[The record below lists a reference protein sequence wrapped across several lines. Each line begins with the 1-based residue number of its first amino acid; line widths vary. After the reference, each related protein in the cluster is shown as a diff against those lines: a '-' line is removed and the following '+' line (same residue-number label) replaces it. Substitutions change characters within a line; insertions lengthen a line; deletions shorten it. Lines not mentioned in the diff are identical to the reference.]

1 MSKYAPLAAYLQAQ
15 QTNSV
20 ELTFQEIDHLVAG
33 LPPVARNHRA
43 WWSNSKTEDGHNWA
57 HLWLAV
63 GWRCGPLDLTR
74 EVVVFERVVP
84 HSATKRHFWWVN
96 HKQTFRVE
104 LEGGYIWSP
113 TEKQNGSRNQAY
125 INLTL
130 VQPGDIVVSYAAT
143 VIKAIGVATGRSVD
157 APKPEG
163 YGAAGESWNS
173 MGWRVPI
180 EWTLLDTPLR
190 PKDFLSQIE
199 PLLPEKYSPLQR
211 NGDGNQSTYLA
222 SISDDLGQLILKL
235 AREQSPADVLQVE
248 ALEDQAEEESAL
260 EVIETSSDIPET
272 EKEQLVRSRRGQGQ
286 FRLNVQAVSP
296 RCLLTGVSDQSFL
309 IASHIKPWKDC
320 SNKER
325 LDGYNGLMLAP
336 HVDKLFDRG
345 WISFCDNGELMVASG
360 AGAVLQAWG
369 IDPAAKVEAFSKKHA
384 AYLQFHRDWIFKR

>member
-20 ELTFQEIDHLVAG
+20 TLNFHEIDQLVAG
-33 LPPVARNHRA
+33 LPRSARNHEA
-43 WWSNSKTEDGHNWA
+43 WWSNSRTEDSHTWA
-57 HLWLAV
+57 HLWLAA
-63 GWRCGPLDLTR
+63 GWQRGPLDLVR
-74 EVVVFERVVP
+74 ELVVFERAAP
-84 HSATKRHFWWVN
+84 HPSTKHHFWWVN
-96 HKQTFRVE
+96 HKQTYRVE

-130 VQPGDIVVSYAAT
+130 VQPGDIVVSYADT

-173 MGWRVPI
+173 TGWRVPI
-180 EWTLLDTPLR
+180 EWTLLEKPLR
-190 PKDFLSQIE
+190 PKDYLSQIE
-199 PLLPEKYSPLQR
+199 PLLPDKYSPLQR

-222 SISDDLGQLILKL
+222 SISDDLGRLILML
-235 AREQSPADVLQVE
+235 AGEQSPAAVVRVE
-248 ALEDQAEEESAL
+248 ALEDQVEEECEL
-260 EVIETSSDIPET
+260 VLIETSDISVT

-296 RCLLTGVSDQSFL
+296 RCLLTGVTDQSFL

-320 SNKER
+320 SNPER

-345 WISFCDNGELMVASG
+345 WISFLDNGELIVAPG
-360 AGAVLQAWG
+360 AGAVLKAWG
-369 IDPAAKVEAFSKKHA
+369 IDPCAKVRPFSRKYA
-384 AYLQFHRDWIFKR
+384 AYLQFHRDQIFKR